1 MTNSFNW
8 ILQAA
13 SITAVNLGTIP
24 ARKGSTAEAIFGI
37 AGVVAV
43 FVGVLSIAVGFKR
56 VMSNSTSPDIAMV
69 MRSGADTE
77 MMSIMLRD
85 QARIIEDAP
94 GILRNR
100 LKADVSTESLVVVE
114 LPKRGTGVDAN
125 APLRGVD
132 QSALRVHNN
141 VRIVQGR
148 YLESGRNE
156 VIVGQAAASEFAGLD
171 LGATL
176 HMGTERWKV
185 VGIFTA
191 GGGIEESEIWTDST
205 ALQAA
210 FDRGTTVQSVIARLT
225 SPAAFPE
232 FRDSLMSDPRLNV
245 RVERQTAYYADQSAM
260 VYNLVTGLGIMI
272 TCLMAVG
279 ATFGAL
285 NTMYN
290 AVASRTQE
298 IATLRALGFSSGP
311 VVISIMV
318 ESLCLALAGG
328 MVGAAAAYFVFNGFH
343 ASTLN
348 WQSYSQVAFTFTVT
362 PILICEGILCAAFI
376 GVIGGLFPAMRAA
389 HLPIVSGLRDN

>member
-1 MTNSFNW
+1 MMNSFNW
-8 ILQAA
+8 FLQAA

-43 FVGVLSIAVGFKR
+43 FVGVLSIAVGFRR
-56 VMSNSTSPDIAMV
+56 VMTSSTSPDIAMV

-77 MMSIMLRD
+77 MMSILPRD
-85 QARIIEDAP
+85 EARVIEDAP
-94 GILRNR
+94 GILRNGQT
-100 LKADVSTESLVVVE
+100 AAVSMESLVVIQ
-114 LPKRGTGVDAN
+114 LPKRGAGVDSN
-125 APLRGVD
+125 VPLRGVD
-132 QSALRVHNN
+132 ESAMRVHNK

-148 YLESGRNE
+148 NFESGRNE
-156 VIVGQAAASEFAGLD
+156 VIVGQGAASQFAGLD

-176 HMGTERWKV
+176 PIGRDRWKI

-205 ALQAA
+205 ALQFA

-225 SPAAFPE
+225 TPSAFRE
-232 FRDSLMSDPRLNV
+232 FKESLMNDPRLNV
-245 RVERQTAYYADQSAM
+245 RIVRQSDYYADQSAM
-260 VYNLVTGLGIMI
+260 VYNLVTGLGILI

-279 ATFGAL
+279 AIFGAL

-298 IATLRALGFSSGP
+298 IATLRALGFGNGP

-328 MVGAAAAYFVFNGFH
+328 VVGAGLAYFLFNGFH

-348 WQSYSQVAFTFTVT
+348 WQSYSQVSFTFAVT
-362 PILICEGILCAAFI
+362 PSLIFQGILCAALI
-376 GVIGGLFPAMRAA
+376 GFIGGLFPAMRAA
-389 HLPIVSGLRDN
+389 HLPIVTGLRDN

>member
-141 VRIVQGR
+141 VRIVRGR

>member
-141 VRIVQGR
+141 VRIVRGR
-148 YLESGRNE
+148 YLETGRNE

-245 RVERQTAYYADQSAM
+245 RVERQSAYYADQSAM

-328 MVGAAAAYFVFNGFH
+328 MVGAAAAYFLFNGFH

-389 HLPIVSGLRDN
+389 RLPIVSGLRDN

>member
-141 VRIVQGR
+141 VRIVRGR

-328 MVGAAAAYFVFNGFH
+328 MVGAAAAYFLFNGFH

>member
-1 MTNSFNW
+1 MMNSFNW

-13 SITAVNLGTIP
+13 SITAVNLGTLP

-43 FVGVLSIAVGFKR
+43 FVGVLSIAVGFRR
-56 VMSNSTSPDIAMV
+56 VMTSSTSPDIAMV

-77 MMSIMLRD
+77 MMSILPRD
-85 QARIIEDAP
+85 EARVIEDAP
-94 GILRNR
+94 GILRNGQT
-100 LKADVSTESLVVVE
+100 AAVSMESLVVIQ
-114 LPKRGTGVDAN
+114 LPKRGTSIDAN
-125 APLRGVD
+125 VPLRGVD
-132 QSALRVHNN
+132 QSAMRVHDK
-141 VRIVQGR
+141 VRIVRGR
-148 YLESGRNE
+148 NFESGRNE
-156 VIVGQAAASEFAGLD
+156 VIVGQGAASQFAGLD

-176 HMGTERWKV
+176 PIGRDRWKI

-205 ALQAA
+205 ALQFA

-225 SPAAFPE
+225 TPSAFRE
-232 FRDSLMSDPRLNV
+232 FKESLMNDPRLNV
-245 RVERQTAYYADQSAM
+245 RIVRQSDYYADQSAM
-260 VYNLVTGLGIMI
+260 VYNLVTGLGILI

-279 ATFGAL
+279 AIFGAL

-298 IATLRALGFSSGP
+298 IATLRALGFGNGP
-311 VVISIMV
+311 VVISILV

-328 MVGAAAAYFVFNGFH
+328 VVGAGLAYFLFNGFH

-348 WQSYSQVAFTFTVT
+348 WQSYSQVSFTFAVT
-362 PILICEGILCAAFI
+362 PALIFQGILCAALI
-376 GVIGGLFPAMRAA
+376 GFIGGLFPAMRAA
-389 HLPIVSGLRDN
+389 HLPIVTGLRDN

>member
-100 LKADVSTESLVVVE
+100 QTADVSTESLVVVE

-132 QSALRVHNN
+132 ESALRVHDN
-141 VRIVQGR
+141 VRIVRGR

-260 VYNLVTGLGIMI
+260 VYNLVTGLGILI

-298 IATLRALGFSSGP
+298 IATLRALGFGSGP

-328 MVGAAAAYFVFNGFH
+328 MVGAAAAYFLFNGFH

-362 PILICEGILCAAFI
+362 PILICEGILCAAFV

>member
-100 LKADVSTESLVVVE
+100 QKADVSTESLVVVE

-141 VRIVQGR
+141 VRIVRGR
-148 YLESGRNE
+148 YLETGRNE

-191 GGGIEESEIWTDST
+191 GGGIEESEIWTD
-205 ALQAA
+205 
-210 FDRGTTVQSVIARLT
+210 
-225 SPAAFPE
+225 
-232 FRDSLMSDPRLNV
+232 
-245 RVERQTAYYADQSAM
+245 
-260 VYNLVTGLGIMI
+260 
-272 TCLMAVG
+272 
-279 ATFGAL
+279 
-285 NTMYN
+285 
-290 AVASRTQE
+290 
-298 IATLRALGFSSGP
+298 
-311 VVISIMV
+311 
-318 ESLCLALAGG
+318 
-328 MVGAAAAYFVFNGFH
+328 
-343 ASTLN
+343 
-348 WQSYSQVAFTFTVT
+348 
-362 PILICEGILCAAFI
+362 
-376 GVIGGLFPAMRAA
+376 
-389 HLPIVSGLRDN
+389 